1 MRNLLSTLGAL
12 AFVVAGLTAAH
23 AEGAIAL
30 GVPNNIAKDGVAIGV
45 AASMPS
51 QSAAA
56 AEALK
61 QCRSADASVAVRSL
75 CKVVQSFSGKCVA
88 VAVDPRPGT
97 PGFGWAVTFTESGAR
112 GEAVYKCQLAS
123 GAGGNAC
130 RATGSECDQ

>member
-1 MRNLLSTLGAL
+1 MRNLLSALGAL
-12 AFVVAGLTAAH
+12 AFVISGLTAAH

-30 GVPNNIAKDGVAIGV
+30 GVPSNIAQNGVAIGV
-45 AASMPS
+45 AASMATK
-51 QSAAA
+51 SAAA

-61 QCRSADASVAVRSL
+61 QCRSSDASSAVRSL
-75 CKVVQSFSGKCVA
+75 CKVVQAFSGKCVA

-123 GAGGNAC
+123 GAGGNSC

>member
-1 MRNLLSTLGAL
+1 MRNLLSALGAL
-12 AFVVAGLTAAH
+12 AFVFTGLTTAY

-30 GVPNNIAKDGVAIGV
+30 GVPNNIARSGVAIGV
-45 AASMPS
+45 ATSMATKT
-51 QSAAA
+51 AAA
-56 AEALK
+56 AEALR
-61 QCRSADASVAVRSL
+61 QCRSADASSAVRSL